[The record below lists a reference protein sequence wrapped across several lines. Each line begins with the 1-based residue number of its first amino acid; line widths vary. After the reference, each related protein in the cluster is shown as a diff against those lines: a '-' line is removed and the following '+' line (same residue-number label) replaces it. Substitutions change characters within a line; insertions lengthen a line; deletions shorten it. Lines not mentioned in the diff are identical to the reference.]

1 MTKRDR
7 DLLLKL
13 AADAVAEFQPKF
25 QCSRCKAY
33 FTGKQPSCINCG
45 LDQES
50 SHPPV
55 ETYCNKA
62 VNYVCGGMGYGAFLE
77 LTANE
82 IIDTIATSNEWRLID
97 IPDAQ
102 RAADEGVL
110 VIAGWRNTQPG
121 GHGHVCMVIPGN
133 LAYSKKWQ
141 AYCPAVANVGK
152 ENFIG
157 RGSNW
162 AFDKEPFYWRC
173 ML

>member
-13 AADAVAEFQPKF
+13 SADAVAEFPPKF
-25 QCSRCKAY
+25 QCVRCKAY
-33 FTGKQPSCINCG
+33 FLATHSGCINCG
-45 LDQES
+45 TSKTQDQL
-50 SHPPV
+50 PV

-62 VNYVCGGMGYGAFLE
+62 VHYVCSGMGYGAFME
-77 LTANE
+77 RTANE
-82 IIDTIATSNEWRLID
+82 IIDTMASSKEWRNLD
-97 IPDAQ
+97 APDAQ

-110 VIAGWRNTQPG
+110 VVAGWRNTQG

-133 LAYSKKWQ
+133 LAYSRKWQ
-141 AYCPAVANVGK
+141 AYCPAVANVGR

-157 RGSNW
+157 KGANW

-173 ML
+173 LL